1 MIRKLMSLI
10 IFLFVGAIGCTRV
23 EKPVGPSWQAI
34 DSAEMSSL
42 IINFSA
48 PLETER
54 RLRLEDSRIVYDE
67 SILKIYLEYS
77 SQALLD
83 MCEARLL
90 MVEIVD
96 EFLKRLNNHTVLGFQ
111 LEHFPFTADD
121 LEVKINFESFF
132 GVYVDPLYIGLTWLK
147 SGCVYYYAFDIK
159 DPYADW
165 SHQRFEPYFKS
176 RELALIK
183 KEADIPFQD
192 RENPPKRPSSYVY
205 DRYTPRMP

>member
-1 MIRKLMSLI
+1 MHKLMFLI
-10 IFLFVGAIGCTRV
+10 MILAVTCGSCTKV

-42 IINFSA
+42 IINFST
-48 PLETER
+48 LFEDEY
-54 RLRLEDSRIVYDE
+54 RLRLDDSRIVYNE

-77 SQALLD
+77 SQNLLE

-90 MVEIVD
+90 MVEMVD
-96 EFLKRLNNHTVLGFQ
+96 EFLKRLNNHTVLGFE
-111 LEHFPFTADD
+111 LDHFPFTAED

-132 GVYVDPLYIGLTWLK
+132 GVYVDPLYIGLAWLK
-147 SGCVYYYAFDIK
+147 KGCVHYYAFDIK
-159 DPYADW
+159 DYYADW

-183 KEADIPFQD
+183 READIPFED
-192 RENPPKRPSSYVY
+192 RENPPKRPNSYIY
-205 DRYTPRMP
+205 ERYTPQLP